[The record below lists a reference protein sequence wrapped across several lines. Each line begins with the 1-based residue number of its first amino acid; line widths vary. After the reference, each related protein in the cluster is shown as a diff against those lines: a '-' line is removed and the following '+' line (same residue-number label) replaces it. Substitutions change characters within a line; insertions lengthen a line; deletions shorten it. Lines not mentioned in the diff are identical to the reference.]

1 MTKNKIFLLMG
12 SYLLSGCS
20 FMTVETQK
28 SSEIPKETTSIMKE
42 VLDCAS
48 DAMNKPQKE
57 VQKKSRD
64 FGYYFVIDD
73 IIDGTIP
80 IGGGNGELS
89 DSLRYELINKLSKMV
104 FNGHGNV
111 LSNFPVIFKQNPSEI
126 AGSSENKS
134 SFGLNEFGEVDP
146 IPYKRLSERLRDLNN
161 GTRAK
166 AIAAGEKIVPYNRM
180 EAVIVKGA
188 FTRNDE
194 NPIRKVEGKLGA
206 SADGFANASLNADG
220 SHQIKSISLSILIE
234 EPSHNLVKN
243 SASWTLNT
251 HEKGYSIKLDAGYG
265 DASLNASFDNLS
277 VDSKQG
283 AQQTLIDMAALWLVQ
298 NTYGDIADINSCMKK
313 IPKDSYDVK
322 K

>member
-1 MTKNKIFLLMG
+1 MIKNKIFLLIG

-28 SSEIPKETTSIMKE
+28 SSEIPKETTSIMKK
-42 VLDCAS
+42 VLDCAY
-48 DAMNKPQKE
+48 DEMNKPQKE
-57 VQKKSRD
+57 LQKKPRD

-80 IGGGNGELS
+80 IGGGNGDLS
-89 DSLRYELINKLSKMV
+89 DSLRYELINRLSKMV

-111 LSNFPVIFKQNPSEI
+111 LSNFPVIFRQNPSEI
-126 AGSSENKS
+126 AGSSEKKS

-146 IPYKRLSERLRDLNN
+146 FPYKELSKKLTLLNN
-161 GTRAK
+161 DARGK
-166 AIAAGEKIVPYNRM
+166 AMVRGEKIVPYERM
-180 EAVIVKGA
+180 EAIIVKGA

-194 NPIRKVEGKLGA
+194 NPIRKVEGKFGA

-220 SHQIKSISLSILIE
+220 SHQIKSVSLSILIE
-234 EPSHNLVKN
+234 EPVFNLVKN

-298 NTYGDIADINSCMKK
+298 NTYGDVADIDSCMKK
-313 IPKDSYDVK
+313 IPKDSDDVK

>member
-1 MTKNKIFLLMG
+1 MTKNKISFLIG
-12 SYLLSGCS
+12 SCFLSGCS
-20 FMTVETQK
+20 FMNVEPGPI
-28 SSEIPKETTSIMKE
+28 EPPKETASIMKV
-42 VLDCAS
+42 VLDCAYK
-48 DAMNKPQKE
+48 AMNKPQME
-57 VQKKSRD
+57 AQKKSRD

-73 IIDGTIP
+73 IIDGTVP
-80 IGGGNGELS
+80 IGGNGELS
-89 DSLRYELINKLSKMV
+89 DSLRYELINRLSKIV

-111 LSNFPVIFKQNPSEI
+111 LSNFPVIFRQNPSEVAASI
-126 AGSSENKS
+126 EKKS
-134 SFGLNEFGEVDP
+134 SFGLNEFGGVDP
-146 IPYKRLSERLRDLNN
+146 GPYTRLSDKLSVLNN
-161 GTRAK
+161 IARWD
-166 AIAAGEKIVPYNRM
+166 AIKSGEKIVPYKKM
-180 EAVIVKGA
+180 EAIIVKGA

-194 NPIRKVEGKLGA
+194 NPIRKVEGRFGA

-234 EPSHNLVKN
+234 EPLLNLVKN

-298 NTYGDIADINSCMKK
+298 NTYGDIANINNCMKK
-313 IPKDSYDVK
+313 IPKDNENVK

>member
-1 MTKNKIFLLMG
+1 
-12 SYLLSGCS
+12 
-20 FMTVETQK
+20 MTVEVQK

-42 VLDCAS
+42 VLDCAY
-48 DAMNKPQKE
+48 DEMNKPQRE
-57 VQKKSRD
+57 VQKKPRN

-80 IGGGNGELS
+80 IGGGNGDLS

-111 LSNFPVIFKQNPSEI
+111 LSNFPVIFRQNPSEI
-126 AGSSENKS
+126 AGSPEKKI
-134 SFGLNEFGEVDP
+134 SFGLNQFGEVDP
-146 IPYKRLSERLRDLNN
+146 EEYLKLSERLTPLNN
-161 GTRAK
+161 AKRAK
-166 AIAAGEKIVPYNRM
+166 YIADGEKIIPYKKM
-180 EAVIVKGA
+180 KPIIVKGA

-194 NPIRKVEGKLGA
+194 NPIRKVEGSFGA

-220 SHQIKSISLSILIE
+220 SHQIKSVTLSLFIE
-234 EPSHNLVKN
+234 NPQFNLVEH

-265 DASLNASFDNLS
+265 DASVNASFDNLS

-298 NTYGDIADINSCMKK
+298 NTYGDIADIDSCMKK
-313 IPKDSYDVK
+313 IPKDSDDVK